1 MVFQF
6 KYPNLLPKSKEERT
20 EVISRLLF
28 TFIAHKLQKHL
39 NSSNTF
45 SYLFKKY
52 SFNHIQSH
60 FESMQNIV
68 KKSTCSFRFIL
79 KTQTSHQTSVDGC
92 RQMQTNHRRM
102 QTSVDESLDECRRIQ
117 TSVDESRDE
126 CRQIYTS
133 VDESKKTSLIP
144 EKVPHGPI
152 LLLLQ
157 LCNSRL
163 HRFAKFQFCNFICD
177 YCSSQCS
184 HSSHQQNPF
193 PIVSLHVREVE
204 LN

>member
-28 TFIAHKLQKHL
+28 TFVAHKLQKHL

-79 KTQTSHQTSVDGC
+79 KTQTSH
-92 RQMQTNHRRM
+92 
-102 QTSVDESLDECRRIQ
+102 
-117 TSVDESRDE
+117 
-126 CRQIYTS
+126 
-133 VDESKKTSLIP
+133 
-144 EKVPHGPI
+144 
-152 LLLLQ
+152 
-157 LCNSRL
+157 
-163 HRFAKFQFCNFICD
+163 
-177 YCSSQCS
+177 
-184 HSSHQQNPF
+184 
-193 PIVSLHVREVE
+193 
-204 LN
+204 